1 MLIWKNTIKFVFIF
15 KWVAKIRVGSEI
27 KQVWW
32 WKIALNHVWHCSC
45 DGKVPEKKKKKKDL
59 SYAHNQWKQ
68 EQNLALDEKSKWN
81 HHLLLI
87 TSMNTARHSWTVRQH
102 WHSDYQSLSEYNNS
116 HLFPKEIKKK
126 KRNKFLILQFV
137 NECTTSKHAAEV
149 LKYTNHSFSMV
160 HQAMPPG
167 LTWCESQYA
176 ESLLHRCLCQIYVWS
191 QTQRCVAVKAAVK
204 LSRST

>member
-1 MLIWKNTIKFVFIF
+1 MENCLEPCMTL
-15 KWVAKIRVGSEI
+15 
-27 KQVWW
+27 QLW
-32 WKIALNHVWHCSC
+32 WKSAR
-45 DGKVPEKKKKKKDL
+45 KEKKKDL

-116 HLFPKEIKKK
+116 HLFPKEKKK
-126 KRNKFLILQFV
+126 KQNKFLILQFV

-176 ESLLHRCLCQIYVWS
+176 ESLLHRCLCQIYVWP
-191 QTQRCVAVKAAVK
+191 QTRRCVAVKAAVK